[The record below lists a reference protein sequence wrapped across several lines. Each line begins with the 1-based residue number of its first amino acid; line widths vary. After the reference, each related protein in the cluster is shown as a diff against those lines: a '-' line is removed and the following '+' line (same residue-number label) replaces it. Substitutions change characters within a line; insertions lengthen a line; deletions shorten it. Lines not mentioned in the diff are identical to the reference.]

1 MLKPGPSLWGKAAPI
16 LVHRLFGILC
26 LTLAS
31 SGRPYWAFV
40 DASRRRARLAVALV
54 PFDGEDVEVGEAS
67 AERPPANSCL
77 IRPPEAG
84 VYDTAALGN

>member
-1 MLKPGPSLWGKAAPI
+1 MAPGDTTVG
-16 LVHRLFGILC
+16 

-67 AERPPANSCL
+67 AQSL
-77 IRPPEAG
+77 DAG
-84 VYDTAALGN
+84 ING